1 VSPAYHRIHSSIECP
16 GTIRVADQYGGIK
29 HGKDKGSQSDRQRTA
44 GSPAVSRQKGIDL
57 RLVRDPFQAAQILE
71 ELEVGQGLTNV

>member
-1 VSPAYHRIHSSIECP
+1 LLINTAALNTAKTKE
-16 GTIRVADQYGGIK
+16 A
-29 HGKDKGSQSDRQRTA
+29 SQIANELLARLRFM
-44 GSPAVSRQKGIDL
+44 SRQKGIDL